1 MEFAVVASGDNWEPA
16 EWPQW
21 YRGRVNGDLEGSEA
35 SPRPRIS
42 LCCITGGPLH
52 QVAAILRLYRPV
64 VDEIVVAVN
73 GRFTQEELEPLVGL
87 ADRVLPCEMQADFLQ
102 ERYRAWLYAECRGE
116 FICTVDTD
124 EVPSAALLAALRELA
139 SARDVVTYLTACRWC
154 FPDVEHWLDEYP
166 WEPSWKMILVRND
179 PATLHIKGGVH
190 EGVMAVSP
198 YRFMELPIY
207 HLSDATLAL
216 EQREA
221 KVAFYDTLDGNQL
234 LEDGR
239 PVSQVF
245 YLPEHFALFEPG
257 SIPPEDVA
265 LINEVLAADIS
276 NDRVLERESV
286 TAEPFDLLPD
296 TVAYETILASWP
308 ERPLSPS
315 AYNVEIE
322 LRRGRTPERDIS
334 RLGSGEVRQMMV
346 LVRNRGD
353 ATLLRESRNRVA
365 LSARFFSV
373 DSDANRQRVVREG
386 ARFAFPADLHPG
398 QDTLMPFEVRAP
410 ELPGDYLL
418 VVDLVEENLR
428 WFESGLVLAVHVD
441 PESSGA
447 LSSDDSTS
455 RTSATPVSRLHRE
468 TELAI
473 DEDHGNRTAPM
484 AAPTSIRIQSVFY
497 SPEPHALTRYLR
509 ALGQMVRTLTRSR
522 PDVKVEVAFADNS
535 PSALY
540 SPEGVEQLRSS
551 FDDTGLAALSYEH
564 FSENPGHG
572 GAHNRLYREA
582 GDADLILVLN
592 PDTCPSPNLLLE
604 LLAAMTDSV
613 GIVEARQLPLEHQK
627 AYDTVTGDTSWASGA
642 CSLVRREVFEATGG
656 YDDESF
662 FLYCDDVDLSWR
674 ARLAG
679 YRVIYQPS
687 ATCFHDKRLSAEA
700 REQPSDTEVFHSGL
714 AGLLLATKYSRPDLV
729 ESQLHHFANSPRPIH
744 ARIVEE
750 FTRRRGEG
758 RLPTSLDPDGRVA
771 DFSTYAYAPLRFD
784 YDR

>member
-1 MEFAVVASGDNWEPA
+1 
-16 EWPQW
+16 
-21 YRGRVNGDLEGSEA
+21 
-35 SPRPRIS
+35 
-42 LCCITGGPLH
+42 
-52 QVAAILRLYRPV
+52 
-64 VDEIVVAVN
+64 
-73 GRFTQEELEPLVGL
+73 
-87 ADRVLPCEMQADFLQ
+87 
-102 ERYRAWLYAECRGE
+102 
-116 FICTVDTD
+116 
-124 EVPSAALLAALRELA
+124 
-139 SARDVVTYLTACRWC
+139 
-154 FPDVEHWLDEYP
+154 
-166 WEPSWKMILVRND
+166 MILVRND

-207 HLSDATLAL
+207 HLSDATLPL

-245 YLPEHFALFEPG
+245 YLPERFALYDPAT
-257 SIPPEDVA
+257 IPPEDVA

-286 TAEPFDLLPD
+286 SAEPFDLLPG

-308 ERPLSPS
+308 ERPLPPS
-315 AYNVEIE
+315 AYHVEIE
-322 LRRGRTPERDIS
+322 LRRGRTPERDLS
-334 RLGSGEVRQMMV
+334 SLRPGEVRQMMV

-353 ATLLRESRNRVA
+353 TTLLRESRNRVA

-373 DSDANRQRVVREG
+373 DSDENRQRVVREG
-386 ARFAFPADLHPG
+386 GRFAFPADLHPG
-398 QDTLMPFEVRAP
+398 QETLMPFEVRAP
-410 ELPGDYLL
+410 ELPGEYLL
-418 VVDLVEENLR
+418 VVDLVEENVR
-428 WFESGLVLAVHVD
+428 WFESGLVLSVHVA
-441 PESSGA
+441 PELSGA
-447 LSSDDSTS
+447 RAPDDAASSKDVSPAS
-455 RTSATPVSRLHRE
+455 RRHHE
-468 TELAI
+468 TELAV
-473 DEDHGNRTAPM
+473 DKDHGARAAPPM
-484 AAPTSIRIQSVFY
+484 ATPSSIRIQSVFY
-497 SPEPHALTRYLR
+497 SPASADLTRYLR

-522 PDVKVEVAFADNS
+522 PGMRVEVALADNS
-535 PSALY
+535 PSPLY
-540 SPEGVEQLRSS
+540 SPEELEQLRSS
-551 FDDTGLAALSYEH
+551 FDDTGLVALSYEH
-564 FSENPGHG
+564 FSENLGHG
-572 GAHNRLYREA
+572 GAHNRLYRDAEA
-582 GDADLILVLN
+582 ADLILVLN

-604 LLAAMTDSV
+604 LLAAMTDSI

-627 AYDTVTGDTSWASGA
+627 AYDHVTGDTSWASGA

-679 YRVIYQPS
+679 FRVVYQPS

-700 REQPSDTEVFHSGL
+700 KEQPSDTEVFHSGL

-729 ESQLHHFANSPRPIH
+729 ESQLHHFANSPLPIH
-744 ARIVEE
+744 ARIVED

-758 RLPTSLDPDGRVA
+758 RLPTALDPDARVA

-784 YDR
+784 YER